1 MRSNIVKIHQTI
13 MTTRKTILSSRHWHK
28 IPKTAKIAGIN
39 WANLLLKK
47 RTVSMRKTLS
57 AMTTIDVGM

>member
-1 MRSNIVKIHQTI
+1 MRSNIVRLHQTMI
-13 MTTRKTILSSRHWHK
+13 TTRKMILSSRHWHK
-28 IPKTAKIAGIN
+28 IPKSAKIAGIN
-39 WANLLLKK
+39 GANFLLKK

>member
-1 MRSNIVKIHQTI
+1 MRSNIVRLHQTMI
-13 MTTRKTILSSRHWHK
+13 TTRKTILSSRQWHK
-28 IPKTAKIAGIN
+28 IPKSAKIAGIN
-39 WANLLLKK
+39 GANLLLKK